1 MIVLVSETVV
11 NFDSN
16 NKTSNKLRLQIV
28 EPFSKYAEKVYLSR
42 YFISKLIEN
51 NFAFELKVILNQR
64 LDFAVIK

>member
-28 EPFSKYAEKVYLSR
+28 EPFSKYDEKVYLSTLYR
-42 YFISKLIEN
+42 
-51 NFAFELKVILNQR
+51 
-64 LDFAVIK
+64 D